1 MKFVCDRPLRT
12 GLGGNLLIYVVPNFL
27 LIYVFYPNITSR
39 WVHCM
44 FESVVLLQNYI
55 VAEYENI
62 GKV

>member
-1 MKFVCDRPLRT
+1 MAS
-12 GLGGNLLIYVVPNFL
+12 LGSNLLIYLVPNFFI
-27 LIYVFYPNITSR
+27 IYVFSPNITSG

-55 VAEYENI
+55 VDEYENI